1 MLKRRVKK
9 RGKLIKKGKDK
20 KMIIV
25 LILMFALLII
35 LMFCSIKNP
44 EKERI
49 DNAIELIEKYRDNN
63 NKYISRY
70 SYHDVD
76 RIQVNEMLNR
86 ISYCLTKY
94 E

>member
-1 MLKRRVKK
+1 
-9 RGKLIKKGKDK
+9 
-20 KMIIV
+20 MIIM
-25 LILMFALLII
+25 LILNLVFLII
-35 LMFCSIKNP
+35 LTFFSVENP

-76 RIQVNEMLNR
+76 RIRVNEMLNR
-86 ISYCLTKY
+86 ISYCLTKD